1 MGKSCAGHRSSH
13 AGYELD
19 MRIPRSRI
27 HRRVAALAKQI
38 QRIYDG
44 QPLVVV
50 GVMSGA
56 LFFLSD
62 LLRRLKQPLQLEL
75 VTLRSY
81 RGKSTRPGRIQW
93 IHRLQADV
101 TGRHVLLVDD
111 VLDSGQT
118 LSIVQRAIRRKKP
131 LSCRTC
137 VLLRKERA
145 VKPKVEADWVG
156 FHIEDVFVVGYGLDF
171 DGLYRNIPD
180 IAIMQ
185 PLG

>member
-1 MGKSCAGHRSSH
+1 MVADIEQVLLTEEQILARVR
-13 AGYELD
+13 ELG
-19 MRIPRSRI
+19 
-27 HRRVAALAKQI
+27 KQI
-38 QRIYDG
+38 SADYAGKD
-44 QPLVVV
+44 LVLV
-50 GVMSGA
+50 GILRGGFV
-56 LFFLSD
+56 FLSD
-62 LLRRLKQPLQLEL
+62 LYRAITIPAT
-75 VTLRSY
+75 VDFMAINSY
-81 RGKSTRPGRIQW
+81 GNGSVSSGVVRI
-93 IHRLQADV
+93 IKDLDEAV
-101 TGRHVLLVDD
+101 ESRHVLLVDD